1 MLYFLCK
8 KPMHWLN
15 EHDLIPVQE
24 VLLFES
30 WRYRQGSV
38 ERGNV
43 WKSISESL
51 NAMEQPLFKVNERS
65 TRDRLNLLMKKFK
78 RNDDE
83 EKLASVIEVEEEGE
97 LDKALRDIVELFD
110 DSEKILKEG
119 NATKKR
125 RLELEASQA
134 EELRSNSLETFAQ
147 TKAKKGEE
155 S

>member
-1 MLYFLCK
+1 
-8 KPMHWLN
+8 MHWLN
-15 EHDLIPVQE
+15 EHDLILVQE
-24 VLLFES
+24 VLLFEP

-43 WKSISESL
+43 WKSISGSV

>member
-1 MLYFLCK
+1 
-8 KPMHWLN
+8 MHWLN
-15 EHDLIPVQE
+15 EHDLILVQE
-24 VLLFES
+24 VLLFEP

>member
-1 MLYFLCK
+1 
-8 KPMHWLN
+8 MHWLN
-15 EHDLIPVQE
+15 ELDLILVQE

>member
-1 MLYFLCK
+1 
-8 KPMHWLN
+8 
-15 EHDLIPVQE
+15 
-24 VLLFES
+24 
-30 WRYRQGSV
+30 
-38 ERGNV
+38 
-43 WKSISESL
+43 
-51 NAMEQPLFKVNERS
+51 MEQPLFKVNERS

>member
-1 MLYFLCK
+1 
-8 KPMHWLN
+8 MHWLN
-15 EHDLIPVQE
+15 EHDLILVQE

-78 RNDDE
+78 RTDDE

>member
-1 MLYFLCK
+1 
-8 KPMHWLN
+8 MHWLN

>member
-1 MLYFLCK
+1 
-8 KPMHWLN
+8 MHWLN
-15 EHDLIPVQE
+15 EHDLILVQE

-30 WRYRQGSV
+30 WCYRQGSV

>member
-1 MLYFLCK
+1 
-8 KPMHWLN
+8 MHWLN
-15 EHDLIPVQE
+15 EHDLILVQE